1 MDRESFLK
9 KNRITEVDWQ
19 SAAIE
24 WDLLIAIHKDH
35 MSRVRELEDTADFF
49 VKSMQGFDGV
59 HSVRWRV
66 KSPDHLIEKIIRKR
80 VGEGRSSKYMEI
92 TLSNYHEIV
101 SDLIGV
107 RALHLF
113 KDGCLEIHDQ
123 MVEMWES
130 AESPVSYIR
139 DGDRSELF
147 EYLEE
152 RNISA
157 KIHPAGYRSVHY
169 VLKTKPGLREV
180 LVEVQ
185 VRTVFEEAWSEIDHK
200 VRYPNF
206 SDNKQLEN
214 VLKIFNRLAGSADEM
229 GGFIRDLS
237 CEFDEIDGRISKLD
251 QERDEALDKMQKVVS
266 QLASAKQTEA
276 GYAEKV
282 ELLQKELDK
291 VKSAIDVGNQTT
303 GAESSGRIILLNGKK
318 YFIPQAPAKKIIH
331 RPPPKQN

>member
-19 SAAIE
+19 SAAID
-24 WDLLIAIHKDH
+24 WNLLIAIHKDH
-35 MSRVRELEDTADFF
+35 MSRARELEDTADFF

-66 KSPDHLIEKIIRKR
+66 KSPDHLVEKIIRKR

-123 MVEMWES
+123 IVEMWES

-139 DGDRSELF
+139 DGDRSELI

-303 GAESSGRIILLNGKK
+303 GDESGGRIILVNGKK

-331 RPPPKQN
+331 RPSPKQN

>member
-9 KNRITEVDWQ
+9 QNRITEADWQ
-19 SAAIE
+19 SASID
-24 WDLLIAIHKDH
+24 WNLLLAIHKDH

-80 VGEGRSSKYMEI
+80 VGNSQSNKYMEI
-92 TLSNYHEIV
+92 SLSNYHQIV

-123 MVEMWES
+123 IVEMWEP

-139 DGDRSELF
+139 DGDRSELL
-147 EYLEE
+147 EYFEE

-237 CEFDEIDGRISKLD
+237 CEFDEIDGRISKSD
-251 QERDEALDKMQKVVS
+251 QERDEALDEMQKVVS
-266 QLASAKQTEA
+266 ELASAKQTGA
-276 GYAEKV
+276 GYAEKI

-291 VKSAIDVGNQTT
+291 VKSAIDVGSHST
-303 GAESSGRIILLNGKK
+303 GDENSPRVYVVGGKK
-318 YFIPQAPAKKIIH
+318 YIVTGEPTKRLVRRTPI
-331 RPPPKQN
+331 KQS

>member
-1 MDRESFLK
+1 
-9 KNRITEVDWQ
+9 
-19 SAAIE
+19 
-24 WDLLIAIHKDH
+24 
-35 MSRVRELEDTADFF
+35 
-49 VKSMQGFDGV
+49 
-59 HSVRWRV
+59 
-66 KSPDHLIEKIIRKR
+66 
-80 VGEGRSSKYMEI
+80 MEI
-92 TLSNYHEIV
+92 SLSNYHQIV

-123 MVEMWES
+123 IVEMWEP

-139 DGDRSELF
+139 DGDRSELL
-147 EYLEE
+147 EYFEE

-237 CEFDEIDGRISKLD
+237 CEFDEIDGRISKSD
-251 QERDEALDKMQKVVS
+251 QERDEALDEMQRVVS
-266 QLASAKQTEA
+266 ELASAKQTGA
-276 GYAEKV
+276 GYAEKI

-291 VKSAIDVGNQTT
+291 VKSAIDIGNHSAGDESAHKIYVVG
-303 GAESSGRIILLNGKK
+303 GKK
-318 YFIPQAPAKKIIH
+318 YIVSGEPTKRLVRRTPI
-331 RPPPKQN
+331 KQS

>member
-1 MDRESFLK
+1 MDRENFLK
-9 KNRITEVDWQ
+9 QNRITEADWQ
-19 SAAIE
+19 SASID
-24 WDLLIAIHKDH
+24 WNLLLAIHKDH
-35 MSRVRELEDTADFF
+35 MGRVRELEDTADFF
-49 VKSMQGFDGV
+49 VKSMQGFEGV

-80 VGEGRSSKYMEI
+80 VSNSQSNKYMEI
-92 TLSNYHEIV
+92 SLSNYHQIV

-123 MVEMWES
+123 IVEMWEP

-139 DGDRSELF
+139 DGDRSELL
-147 EYLEE
+147 EYFEE

-237 CEFDEIDGRISKLD
+237 CEFEEIDGRISKSD
-251 QERDEALDKMQKVVS
+251 QERDEALDEMQKVVS
-266 QLASAKQTEA
+266 ELASAKQTGA
-276 GYAEKV
+276 GYAEKI

-291 VKSAIDVGNQTT
+291 VKSAIDVGNHST
-303 GAESSGRIILLNGKK
+303 GDENSSRVYVVGGKK
-318 YFIPQAPAKKIIH
+318 YIVTGEPTKRFVRRTPI
-331 RPPPKQN
+331 KQS

>member
-9 KNRITEVDWQ
+9 QNRITEADWQ
-19 SAAIE
+19 SASID
-24 WDLLIAIHKDH
+24 WDLLLAIHKDH

-49 VKSMQGFDGV
+49 VKSMQGFYGV

-80 VGEGRSSKYMEI
+80 VSDSQSNKYREVS
-92 TLSNYHEIV
+92 LSNYHQIV

-123 MVEMWES
+123 IVEMWEP

-139 DGDRSELF
+139 DGDRSELL
-147 EYLEE
+147 EYFEE

-237 CEFDEIDGRISKLD
+237 CEFDEIDGRISKSDL
-251 QERDEALDKMQKVVS
+251 ERDEALDEMQKVVS
-266 QLASAKQTEA
+266 ELASAKQTGA
-276 GYAEKV
+276 GYAEKI

-291 VKSAIDVGNQTT
+291 VKSAIDVGSHST
-303 GAESSGRIILLNGKK
+303 GDENSPRVYVVGGKK
-318 YFIPQAPAKKIIH
+318 YIVTGEPTKRLVH
-331 RPPPKQN
+331 RTPIKQS

>member
-9 KNRITEVDWQ
+9 QNRITEADWQ
-19 SAAIE
+19 SASID
-24 WDLLIAIHKDH
+24 WNLLLAIHKDH

-80 VGEGRSSKYMEI
+80 VSNSQSNKYMEI
-92 TLSNYHEIV
+92 SLSNYHQIV

-123 MVEMWES
+123 IVEMWEP

-139 DGDRSELF
+139 DGDRSELL
-147 EYLEE
+147 EYFEE

-237 CEFDEIDGRISKLD
+237 CEFDEIDGRLSKSD
-251 QERDEALDKMQKVVS
+251 QERDEALDEMQKVVS
-266 QLASAKQTEA
+266 ELASAKQTGA
-276 GYAEKV
+276 GYAEKI

-291 VKSAIDVGNQTT
+291 VKSAIDVGSHST
-303 GAESSGRIILLNGKK
+303 GDENSPRVYVVGGKK
-318 YFIPQAPAKKIIH
+318 YIVTGEPTKRLVRRTPI
-331 RPPPKQN
+331 KQS